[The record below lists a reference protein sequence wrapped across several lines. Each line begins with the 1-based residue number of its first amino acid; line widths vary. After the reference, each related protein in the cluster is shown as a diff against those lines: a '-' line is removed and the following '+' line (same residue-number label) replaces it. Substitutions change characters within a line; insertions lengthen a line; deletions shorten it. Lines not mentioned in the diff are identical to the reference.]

1 MQQMVQ
7 SMIVKPTQTRLGWA
21 GLVRGICVCHLCV
34 WPAQLV
40 CATDRWM
47 RRAPVCIVLP
57 APCRGQSTGQA
68 RVATATGPA
77 SAAAAAA
84 ANWMHPTRSPRGPS
98 ITPWLVTNQR
108 AFGYA
113 TGICGRA
120 LNPVKLLN

>member
-1 MQQMVQ
+1 
-7 SMIVKPTQTRLGWA
+7 
-21 GLVRGICVCHLCV
+21 
-34 WPAQLV
+34 
-40 CATDRWM
+40 M

-77 SAAAAAA
+77 SAAAA

>member
-1 MQQMVQ
+1 M
-7 SMIVKPTQTRLGWA
+7 
-21 GLVRGICVCHLCV
+21 
-34 WPAQLV
+34 
-40 CATDRWM
+40 D
-47 RRAPVCIVLP
+47 
-57 APCRGQSTGQA
+57 APCTCVLCAAPSRGQSTGRA

-77 SAAAAAA
+77 SAAAATAGSA
-84 ANWMHPTRSPRGPS
+84 ANWMHPTRGPRGPS